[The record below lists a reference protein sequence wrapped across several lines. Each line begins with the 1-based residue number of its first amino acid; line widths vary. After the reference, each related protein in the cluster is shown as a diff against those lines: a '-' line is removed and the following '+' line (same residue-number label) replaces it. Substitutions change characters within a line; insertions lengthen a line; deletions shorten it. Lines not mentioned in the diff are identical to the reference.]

1 MSAAPNQSAATF
13 QALHAVLQN
22 YFDGL
27 HHSDTQRLRQV
38 FHEAAVYAC
47 ATDTPPLIRRMPE
60 YFAVVDARPSPYS
73 RGEQRT
79 DRVLS
84 IELVGSSTALA
95 RVVCSIGPKHFTD
108 VLSFIHADGRWQIIA
123 KVFHY
128 ELSAPAAATVPS

>member
-1 MSAAPNQSAATF
+1 MSAATF
-13 QALHAVLQN
+13 QALHDVLQT

-47 ATDTPPLIRRMPE
+47 ATDTPPLIRNMPD
-60 YFAVVDARPSPYS
+60 YFRVVDARPSPFS
-73 RGEQRT
+73 QGERRT

-84 IELVGSSTALA
+84 MELVGPATALA
-95 RVVCSIGPKHFTD
+95 KVVCSIGPRHFTD
-108 VLSFIHADGRWQIIA
+108 LLSLIHTDGRWQIIA

-128 ELSAPAAATVPS
+128 ELSASGAEVLPS

>member
-1 MSAAPNQSAATF
+1 MSAATF
-13 QALHAVLQN
+13 QTLHAVLQN

-27 HHSDTQRLRQV
+27 HHSDTQRLRKV

-47 ATDTPPLIRRMPE
+47 ATDVTPLIRNMPE
-60 YFAVVDARPSPYS
+60 YFAVVDARPSPFS

-79 DRVLS
+79 DHVLS

-95 RVVCSIGPKHFTD
+95 RVACSIGPKHFTD
-108 VLSFIHADGRWQIIA
+108 LLSFIHTDGRWQIIA

-128 ELSAPAAATVPS
+128 ELVTPGAAAELS